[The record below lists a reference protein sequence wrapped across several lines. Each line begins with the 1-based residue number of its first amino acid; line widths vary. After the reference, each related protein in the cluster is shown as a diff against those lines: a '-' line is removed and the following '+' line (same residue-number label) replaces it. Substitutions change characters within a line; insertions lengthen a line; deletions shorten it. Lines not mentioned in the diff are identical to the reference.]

1 MCVVCFY
8 PLKKSKREM
17 YEKLIALKIVIG
29 KSLVNLENHG
39 TVLDIS
45 VPLSTIKL
53 PDIQALTSHSA
64 NSPSDSE

>member
-1 MCVVCFY
+1 
-8 PLKKSKREM
+8 M

-29 KSLVNLENHG
+29 KPLVNLKNHG

-45 VPLSTIKL
+45 VPPSTIKL
-53 PDIQALTSHSA
+53 PDIQALTSHNA